1 MAKKGQG
8 IMSKPPTGGGVRVS
22 PGVYRDAKGNLSNS
36 SGGKKDAKKQGGGK
50 RMDGLNKAQQTAINQ
65 RQEADI
71 GLGNQANAMMPR
83 IEEAYAN
90 PYDFS
95 QLPSAPVSGD
105 FNNWRQSQID
115 AANQDFE
122 NRMNPMFKQQSD
134 DFEQQMANRGIPMG
148 SALYNQ
154 QKEQLMKTQNDQRQ
168 SMLSSAMGQAGQ
180 NAEQFFNVGTQA
192 RGNAL
197 NEGLMQRN
205 MPLNEF
211 NALYGA
217 RSGMDMQNLGYTQA
231 RGMANLQGQIQRSM
245 PRGGGGGGGGAG
257 PMWQQYGFSNPMEYD
272 AYRTNQARE
281 QAMWEWNNQP
291 KGPKGPSAGSI
302 LGGQALGTGLA
313 LGMNYLMS

>member
-1 MAKKGQG
+1 MAAKKSTG

-36 SGGKKDAKKQGGGK
+36 KSSSKSKSSGGGK
-50 RMDGLNKAQQTAINQ
+50 RMDGLNKQQQKAINQ

-71 GLGNQANAMMPR
+71 NLGNQANALIPR
-83 IEEAYAN
+83 INEAYAN

-105 FNNWRQSQID
+105 FNSWRQSQID

-122 NRMNPMFKQQSD
+122 TRMSPMFKQQAD

-154 QKEQLMKTQNDQRQ
+154 QKEQLIKSQNDQRQ
-168 SMLSSAMGQAGQ
+168 SMLSAAMGQAGQ

-211 NALYGA
+211 NALYGS
-217 RSGMDMQNLGYTQA
+217 RSGMDMQNLGYSQA
-231 RGMANLQGQIQRSM
+231 RGLAEQQGQIARSM
-245 PRGGGGGGGGAG
+245 PRGGGGGGGGGAG
-257 PMWQQYGFSNPMEYD
+257 AMWQQYGFTNPMEYD

-281 QAMWEWNNQP
+281 QYLWEQQHAPKQP
-291 KGPKGPSAGSI
+291 KGPSMGSQL
-302 LGGQALGTGLA
+302 LGQGLGTVGGILA
-313 LGMNYLMS
+313 STW